1 MPQLKTEAR
10 AIYEALVADLR
21 TAVDDADMEISAGYP
36 RKEMT
41 ALPSATIML
50 MEMASDF
57 AQQDASA
64 VELGTALEWGI
75 EIRLP
80 MPTDEE
86 DPGLWTKLDVL
97 DAFTDLVETSTGL
110 YAGHGMWPRVSRAV
124 LNIDDNLEEEQLTMQ
139 LQVSMVVTKRYG
151 T

>member
-1 MPQLKTEAR
+1 MPQLKTEVQ
-10 AIYEALVADLR
+10 AIWNQLAADVR
-21 TAVDDADMEISAGYP
+21 TACAEAAMEVSAGFP
-36 RKEMT
+36 RKVVST
-41 ALPSATIML
+41 LPSATIIL

-64 VELGTALEWGI
+64 VELGTALEFGI

-86 DPGLWTKLDVL
+86 DPGLWTKFDILD
-97 DAFTDLVETSTGL
+97 DFTDLVETSTGL
-110 YAGHGMWPRVSRAV
+110 YAGYGMWPRVSRAV

-139 LQVSMVVTKRYG
+139 CQVSMVVAKQYG

>member
-1 MPQLKTEAR
+1 MPQLKTEAQ
-10 AIYEALVADLR
+10 AIWNQLAADVR
-21 TAVDDADMEISAGYP
+21 TACAEAAMEISAGFP
-36 RKEMT
+36 RKEVT
-41 ALPSATIML
+41 TLPSGTIML

-64 VELGTALEWGI
+64 VELGTALEFGI

-80 MPTDEE
+80 MPADED
-86 DPGLWTKLDVL
+86 DPGLWTKFDILD
-97 DAFTDLVETSTGL
+97 DFTDLVETSNGL
-110 YAGHGMWPRVSRAV
+110 YAGYGMWPRISKAA
-124 LNIDDNLEEEQLTMQ
+124 LNLDDNSEEEQLTMQ